1 MKRAKRQAGMTLI
14 GFLIVLSMVLVFA
27 YLAMR
32 IIPIYVEY
40 ASVVN
45 AMDGVAQEQGSSR
58 YTPVQIKRKFVDR
71 LWVNYTNSNVSQ
83 ENVFVTRQDGV
94 RLRVRYSVTKPLV
107 GNLSLVA
114 DFDRQ
119 VPLSN

>member
-1 MKRAKRQAGMTLI
+1 MKRAKRQEGMTLI

-40 ASVVN
+40 ASVIN
-45 AMDGVAQEQGSSR
+45 AMDGVAEESGSSR
-58 YTPVQIKRKFVDR
+58 YTPVQIKTKFIDR
-71 LWVNYTNSNVSQ
+71 LWVNYTNSNVSR
-83 ENVFVTRQDGV
+83 ENVFVVRQDGV
-94 RLRVRYSVTKPLV
+94 RLRVKYSVTKPLV

-119 VPLSN
+119 VLLSN